1 MLGLGG
7 SKAAVGS
14 AKEGLAC
21 RYLERHGLRLVARNW
36 RCRHGEID
44 LVMLDPGDSGDDGE
58 LVFVEVR
65 YRRSERFG
73 GALASVDRH
82 KQRKLRTAAGQYLQ
96 LHPSELP
103 CRFDVLAIG
112 DGDAV
117 HWIRS
122 AFDEA

>member
-1 MLGLGG
+1 MLGLMG
-7 SKAAVGS
+7 SKRAIGG

-21 RYLERHGLRLVARNW
+21 RYLKRHGLKLVARNW
-36 RCRHGEID
+36 CCRHGEID
-44 LVMLDPGDSGDDGE
+44 LIMLDRAAAEGE

-82 KQRKLRTAAGQYLQ
+82 KQRRLRAAAEQYLQ
-96 LHPSELP
+96 THPTELA

-122 AFDEA
+122 AFDET

>member
-1 MLGLGG
+1 M
-7 SKAAVGS
+7 AR
-14 AKEGLAC
+14 
-21 RYLERHGLRLVARNW
+21 RYLEGQGLRIVARNW

-44 LVMLDPGDSGDDGE
+44 LVMLDRASGDGE

-82 KQRKLRTAAGQYLQ
+82 KQRRLRAAAGQYLQ
-96 LHPSELP
+96 SHPTELP

>member
-1 MLGLGG
+1 MFGLGG

-14 AKEGLAC
+14 AKESLAR
-21 RYLERHGLRLVARNW
+21 RYLERQGLRLVTRNW

-44 LVMLDPGDSGDDGE
+44 LVMLDRAADDDGE

-73 GALASVDRH
+73 GAVASVDRH
-82 KQRKLRTAAGQYLQ
+82 KQRRLSAAAGQYLQ
-96 LHPSELP
+96 SHPTELP

-122 AFDEA
+122 AFDET